1 MLACGTGIAPMIQII
16 RTVVENDEENAF
28 LHLVYG
34 CRSQDDILMKK
45 ELDEFASYWN
55 FTVLY
60 ALSKATQQSFAE
72 NPGMISYGDKVHFG
86 RVDSDLVHREM
97 PSPSEGNIVL
107 ICGTKSF
114 DKDMINHLRKAGYAK
129 EMYFKF

>member
-16 RTVVENDEENAF
+16 RAVVENNDENTF

-34 CRSQDDILMKK
+34 CRSQDDILMKE

-60 ALSKATQQSFAE
+60 ALSKTTQLSLAE
-72 NPGMISYGDKVHFG
+72 NPGMIRYGDKVHFG
-86 RVDSDLVHREM
+86 RVDSDLVRKEM
-97 PSPSEGNIVL
+97 PSPNMRNMVL

-114 DKDMINHLRKAGYAK
+114 DKDMINYLTKAGYAK